1 MRLLSKIN
9 TVFFTLRVL
18 VLSGYVRF
26 ALSFLSHS
34 VVKKMMGPVVE
45 GKPEFMAIDATGAQ
59 KIRRVIIA
67 IARVKR
73 VAPWN
78 MECYTQALTAKILLK
93 KFSIPSLLLIGF
105 RKDDTGKLQ
114 GHAWLKY
121 DQQIITGYAPDL
133 DSYALNG
140 RFF

>member
-1 MRLLSKIN
+1 MRLFSKIN
-9 TVFFTLRVL
+9 TAFFTLRVL
-18 VLSGYVRF
+18 ILSGYVRF
-26 ALSFLSHS
+26 ALSFLPHNL
-34 VVKKMMGPVVE
+34 VKKMMGPVVE
-45 GKPEFMAIDATGAQ
+45 VDPVFPIISKIDSH

-105 RKDDTGKLQ
+105 RKDDAGKVQ

>member
-1 MRLLSKIN
+1 MRLFSKIN
-9 TVFFTLRVL
+9 TAFFTLKVL
-18 VLSGYVRF
+18 LLSGYVRF
-26 ALSFLSHS
+26 ALSFLPHS

-45 GKPEFMAIDATGAQ
+45 AEPVFP
-59 KIRRVIIA
+59 VISKVEMHIIKKLVIA

-73 VAPWN
+73 IVPWN
-78 MECYTQALTAKILLK
+78 MECYTQALTAKIILK
-93 KFSIPSLLLIGF
+93 KYSIPTILLIGF
-105 RKDDTGKLQ
+105 RKDDTGKVQ